1 MNPRVAALLVT
12 HESVEFLEET
22 LASIDDQDTPAVL
35 RLAID
40 DHSTDGTLE
49 ALRDHGF
56 EIRWATSPSLE
67 TTTRIAH
74 NFLQGL
80 RWARDLG
87 VEIVI
92 LGDHDDVW
100 HSSRIT
106 HQCHVLDDNPSAAMI
121 ASNGFLIDEHGVALP
136 GTLRDTFP
144 VPAEFPS
151 WSTRHQWT
159 FALGHSLATGG
170 ASALRPTA
178 LSDWAIPHGWLHD
191 RWWSLRSLRERALII
206 DPTVVI
212 DYRVGSAQQV
222 GLDTGNQHSR
232 GSWLLSKARNSIRT
246 VSRSRDLSRLT

>member
-1 MNPRVAALLVT
+1 MTPRIAALLVT
-12 HESVEFLEET
+12 HNSVDFLDET
-22 LASIDDQDTPAVL
+22 LVTIDGQDVPAGL

-40 DHSTDGTLE
+40 DHSTDGTRDV
-49 ALRDHGF
+49 LREHGF
-56 EIRWATSPSLE
+56 EIRRATSPALD

-80 RWARDLG
+80 RGARDCG
-87 VEIVI
+87 AEIVI

-100 HSSRIT
+100 HSSRIA
-106 HQCHVLDDNPSAAMI
+106 HQSHVLDDNPEAAMV

-136 GTLRDTFP
+136 GTLRGTFP
-144 VPAEFPS
+144 VPTEFSS
-151 WSTRHQWT
+151 WPTRHQWT

-170 ASALRPTA
+170 ASALRPA
-178 LSDWAIPHGWLHD
+178 SLSDWSIPYGWLHD

-212 DYRVGSAQQV
+212 DYRVSRAQRV

-232 GSWLLSKARNSIRT
+232 SSWLLSKARNSTRT
-246 VSRSRDLSRLT
+246 VSRGRDLGRLL